1 MDPALAGFLMVAAFT
16 ALILSGRLAPAPALV
31 LTPLVFGLLAGHG
44 TDLGPMAV
52 DGLREV
58 APTGV
63 MLLFA
68 ILTFGIL
75 TDAGLFDPLVRLIV
89 RQAGGDPLKVSLGA
103 AALAAVISLDGD
115 GSTTYLIAC
124 AAMLPLYRRL
134 GMNPLHL
141 ACLLMLVSGVMNLS
155 PWGGPTGRAAAALG
169 LDVTAVFLPLL
180 PAMGAGLLAVFALA
194 AGRRRPTPPRRAC
207 ALPSTS

>member
-16 ALILSGRLAPAPALV
+16 ALIMSGRLAPAPALV

-89 RQAGGDPLKVSLGA
+89 RQAGGDP
-103 AALAAVISLDGD
+103 
-115 GSTTYLIAC
+115 
-124 AAMLPLYRRL
+124 
-134 GMNPLHL
+134 
-141 ACLLMLVSGVMNLS
+141 
-155 PWGGPTGRAAAALG
+155 
-169 LDVTAVFLPLL
+169 
-180 PAMGAGLLAVFALA
+180 
-194 AGRRRPTPPRRAC
+194 
-207 ALPSTS
+207 

>member
-75 TDAGLFDPLVRLIV
+75 TDAGLFDPLVRAIV
-89 RQAGGDPLKVSLGA
+89 RQAGA
-103 AALAAVISLDGD
+103 
-115 GSTTYLIAC
+115 
-124 AAMLPLYRRL
+124 
-134 GMNPLHL
+134 
-141 ACLLMLVSGVMNLS
+141 
-155 PWGGPTGRAAAALG
+155 
-169 LDVTAVFLPLL
+169 
-180 PAMGAGLLAVFALA
+180 
-194 AGRRRPTPPRRAC
+194 TP
-207 ALPSTS
+207 